1 MHAPPNLL
9 FHVLYILQNIYSVVA
24 ITTSFLSVLQD
35 HHPLESG
42 ECLVCMTPASLKS
55 STASDLQTVFIP
67 LYLDNVCQS
76 DLKRNNVMLL
86 ERTLVTSVM
95 NGVPAFYT
103 NCGGGR
109 IESSD
114 IVRQASRPPP
124 GET

>member
-42 ECLVCMTPASLKS
+42 ECLVCMTPVSSKF
-55 STASDLQTVFIP
+55 STASDLQTFFIP
-67 LYLDNVCQS
+67 LYLDNV
-76 DLKRNNVMLL
+76 KRNNV
-86 ERTLVTSVM
+86 RTLVTSVM
-95 NGVPAFYT
+95 NGVPTFYM

-109 IESSD
+109 IESSV